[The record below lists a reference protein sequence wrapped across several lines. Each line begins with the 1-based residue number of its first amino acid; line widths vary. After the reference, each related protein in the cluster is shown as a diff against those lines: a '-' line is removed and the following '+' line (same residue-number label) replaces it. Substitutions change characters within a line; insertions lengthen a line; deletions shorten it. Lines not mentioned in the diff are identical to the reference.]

1 MAAEVGQV
9 LVSLGIFLGLALV
22 LETDEFGRYSAVV
35 AMAMIMANIAHL
47 GSHVLMVRRVSR
59 GADLEREWQRTITTV
74 VIGTLVGANI
84 LLLLRP
90 VFVPTVGIRTFLLI
104 TLAQTTFFWLS
115 EASTQASQAMRRLK
129 VGAKSKLTFAAVRIL
144 SLIAFV
150 VFSDH
155 TLNSWAYYALAG
167 AALGSIGSLKITE
180 RAFAI
185 KTRLRPPSL
194 HDIKS
199 GLPFVLSAT
208 SDGVLDSID
217 RPLLTRYGFDVAA
230 GFYTMGY
237 RIATISVLPIMAMAR
252 ATDASF
258 FEKGKRAPAEAL
270 DFAKR
275 LTMRSAA
282 YGLVV
287 GVLLFTCAPL
297 IPWVLGDK
305 FDDVATVLRYVAV
318 LPFLRGIQ
326 MFPGNALTGSDRH
339 NVRLALMVFAMLLNL
354 GLNLIFIPRYSW
366 EGAAATTLIAE
377 SVFAVSLWIAASRL
391 RHAEAPVPADS
402 ERSTV

>member
-1 MAAEVGQV
+1 MAAEVGQI

-22 LETDEFGRYSAVV
+22 FTSEDFGRYSAVV
-35 AMAMIMANIAHL
+35 AMAMIMANVAHL

-59 GADLEREWQRTITTV
+59 GADLEPEWQRTVTTV
-74 VIGTLVGANI
+74 VIGTLVGANL

-90 VFVPTVGIRTFLLI
+90 VFVPNVGMRTFLLI

-115 EASTQASQAMRRLK
+115 EDSTQASQAMRKLE
-129 VGAKSKLTFAAVRIL
+129 VGAKSKLTFAGARIL
-144 SLIAFV
+144 SLIAFAIFGDASLTSWSY
-150 VFSDH
+150 FS
-155 TLNSWAYYALAG
+155 LAG
-167 AALGSIGSLKITE
+167 AAVGSLGSVKITE
-180 RAFAI
+180 RAFGV
-185 KTRLRPPSL
+185 KTRILPPNL
-194 HDIKS
+194 EDIKS
-199 GLPFVLSAT
+199 GLPFVLSTT

-217 RPLLTRYGFDVAA
+217 RPLLTRYKFDAAA
-230 GFYTMGY
+230 GFYSIAY

-275 LTMRSAA
+275 LTVRSAA
-282 YGLVV
+282 YGLVA
-287 GVLLFTCAPL
+287 GVLLFTFAPL
-297 IPWVLGDK
+297 LPWLLGEK
-305 FDDVATVLRYVAV
+305 FEDVATVLRYVAV

-326 MFPGNALTGSDRH
+326 MFPANALTGSDRH
-339 NVRLALMVFAMLLNL
+339 NTRLGLMVFAMLLNL
-354 GLNLIFIPRYSW
+354 GLNLIFIPRFSW

-377 SVFAVSLWIAASRL
+377 SVFAVSLWIAAGRL
-391 RHAEAPVPADS
+391 RNAEAPVPADS